1 MSDADERWQDGALWL
16 NAERNDGMPF
26 HRNEVPPVGSEEINS
41 AEDQTVVR
49 VLLSS
54 QETLIL
60 MGVPEYSRGALYRP
74 ALISPYLLDCNGSH
88 WSPLIGLRRRWSL
101 CAALSFNL

>member
-1 MSDADERWQDGALWL
+1 MYDVDGRWQEGVLWL
-16 NAERNDGMPF
+16 NAEPNDGMPF

-49 VLLSS
+49 VLFSS

-60 MGVPEYSRGALYRP
+60 MGVPEYSRGHYIDLPLSR
-74 ALISPYLLDCNGSH
+74 LIYLTVMV
-88 WSPLIGLRRRWSL
+88 LIGRL
-101 CAALSFNL
+101 